1 MGPSDGKH
9 PGHGRRTQPR
19 QSPWRCTIWGTWAAT
34 GSSKNRPGKVLMMSL
49 EEVFDDKEASRDRR
63 AGSLAAGR
71 DLGDDVRVGIAASTG
86 FEPMEQEMT
95 GKPRRFYFK
104 PNVFFRPG
112 KTRGWAQQLT
122 RASVERMD
130 ENTRLVWGGRP
141 EVSSGGAPA
150 LRRVDLMRHRSRR
163 DRSASGCALDPRP

>member
-1 MGPSDGKH
+1 
-9 PGHGRRTQPR
+9 
-19 QSPWRCTIWGTWAAT
+19 
-34 GSSKNRPGKVLMMSL
+34 MMRL
-49 EEVFDDKEASRDRR
+49 EEVFDKSEASLDRR

-71 DLGDDVRVGIAASTG
+71 DLGDDVRVRIAASTV
-86 FEPMEQEMT
+86 FEPMKQEMT
-95 GKPRRFYFK
+95 GKPRRFYFN

-122 RASVERMD
+122 RASVGRMD
-130 ENTRLVWGGRP
+130 AKTRLVWGGGRA

-150 LRRVDLMRHRSRR
+150 LRRADLMRHRSRR